1 MPFVC
6 PSYVI
11 TFRQLVVHTVRFLGI
26 ILILLPLAT
35 NTNAQATSEPGI
47 NDLAAHSAAAIFIET
62 KGSTTPRKVLVV
74 DFAET
79 HGKPTELGQWLA
91 LEFSKALTTEA
102 RGFFLISRGE
112 SLRSV
117 AQDRVESESFDGP
130 DVTTCY
136 EEEAEGALVAEGIM
150 EDLSDRVALRLKVW
164 RISDRKQ
171 IFEDRITIPLTDS
184 MRTLHS
190 RAASK
195 SEVPPLTAAEVWV
208 NPEHDVGD
216 GEFPASGKNGY
227 SYPSCVNCTQA
238 GYSDAA
244 TTAKIQGTV
253 TLSVVVGVDGSAS
266 RITLVRGLPCGLN
279 QKAIDSVRQW
289 KFKPA
294 TDAEG
299 KPAAVEQKA
308 EVTFHMY

>member
-1 MPFVC
+1 MPFVYSSC
-6 PSYVI
+6 VTTS
-11 TFRQLVVHTVRFLGI
+11 RQLFAHNLRFLAV
-26 ILILLPLAT
+26 ILIPLILAT
-35 NTNAQATSEPGI
+35 NTNGQSAAEPGI
-47 NDLAAHSAAAIFIET
+47 IDLAAHTAAAISIESN
-62 KGSTTPRKVLVV
+62 GSTTPGKVLVV
-74 DFAET
+74 DFAEM

-91 LEFSKALTTEA
+91 VEFSRALNEEA
-102 RGFFLISRGE
+102 HGFFLVSRGE

-117 AQDRVESESFDGP
+117 AQDRVVSESFDSP
-130 DVTTCY
+130 DVTACY
-136 EEEAEGALVAEGIM
+136 EEEGGGALAVEGVI
-150 EDLSDRVALRLKVW
+150 EDVSDRVALGLKAW
-164 RISDRKQ
+164 RISDRKK
-171 IFEDRITIPLTDS
+171 IFEERITIPLTES
-184 MRTLHS
+184 MRALHS

-195 SEVPPLTAAEVWV
+195 SDVPPLTAVEVWI

-216 GEFPASGKNGY
+216 AEFPASGTNGY
-227 SYPSCVNCTQA
+227 SYPSCVYCTYA

-244 TTAKIQGTV
+244 TKAKIQGTV
-253 TLSVVVGVDGSAS
+253 SLSVVVGVDGSAN

-279 QKAIDSVRQW
+279 QNAIDSVRRW